1 MVFLSENFAMLVSIN
16 NYTSGSAYCHY
27 LSFISTTLFFY
38 LFEIQGVKSKLS
50 NEK

>member
-1 MVFLSENFAMLVSIN
+1 MVFLSENFAMLVRIN

-27 LSFISTTLFFY
+27 LSFISTTLFY
-38 LFEIQGVKSKLS
+38 LFEIPGVKSKLS

>member
-27 LSFISTTLFFY
+27 LSFISTTLFY
-38 LFEIQGVKSKLS
+38 LFEIPGVKSKLS
-50 NEK
+50 NEKW